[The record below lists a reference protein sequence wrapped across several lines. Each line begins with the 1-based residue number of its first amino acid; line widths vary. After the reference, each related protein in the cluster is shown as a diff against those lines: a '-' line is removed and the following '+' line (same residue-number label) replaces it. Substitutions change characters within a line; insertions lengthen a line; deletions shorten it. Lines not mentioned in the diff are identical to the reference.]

1 MKNIQ
6 MDIFGQLKWVKYI
19 SPALLFT
26 GIKEVLSVLL
36 KIFVRNIMLEWT
48 RVKEKL
54 PPKDVIV
61 NTIEQKLMLHW
72 FFPDR
77 SMYHFLEILR

>member
-1 MKNIQ
+1 

-19 SPALLFT
+19 LPALLFT

-36 KIFVRNIMLEWT
+36 KIFVRNIILEWT

-61 NTIEQKLMLHW
+61 NGIEQKLMLHAGHW
-72 FFPDR
+72 FLCLLYPN
-77 SMYHFLEILR
+77 FLEILR